1 MERAEGLL
9 GGKFL
14 FKSENYGT
22 TDKTKVVC
30 SICQIGFSYHRSSS
44 SLNYYFNAKHP
55 TKSSPRLDGRQPTL
69 YDFSSKITR
78 PVRENVTNA
87 LAVWGA
93 SHCRTSN
100 IVKDVRLTEVIRI
113 ASGDN
118 SYDLP
123 SRGTIVSCI
132 HSFYDGERAR
142 KIQLLEQAATVTL
155 TGDHWTSV
163 SNDNYLGV
171 SSFYIDNVW
180 NVRSF
185 LFGLVCINKQTKH
198 GGATDYSVLRS

>member
-1 MERAEGLL
+1 M

-14 FKSENYGT
+14 FNRQNYGT
-22 TDKTKVVC
+22 IDKTKVVC
-30 SICQIGFSYHRSSS
+30 SICQAEFSYH
-44 SLNYYFNAKHP
+44 LNAKHP
-55 TKSSPRLDGRQPTL
+55 TESSPRLDGRQPTL

-78 PVRENVTNA
+78 PVREKVTNA
-87 LAVWGA
+87 LAVWVAGD
-93 SHCRTSN
+93 CRTIN
-100 IVKDVRLTEVIRI
+100 IVKDVGLTEVIRI

-123 SRGTIVSCI
+123 LRGTIVSRI

-171 SSFYIDNVW
+171 TAHLIDNVW
-180 NVRSF
+180 KLRYFSLEVKKK
-185 LFGLVCINKQTKH
+185 KQTNKLLI
-198 GGATDYSVLRS
+198 AINLD